1 MMIVRLIQDL
11 SYLRQRKSQLPRL
24 TGKPKPSK
32 ILGIEL
38 LVVVVRVTGRFEQVL
53 AGVKPDRTHLSTAN
67 SKPIKNRVKPVS
79 NSQVKGFLEEG
90 KSKDGYQSR
99 ERRNVPQVLH

>member
-1 MMIVRLIQDL
+1 MMIVRLIQNL
-11 SYLRQRKSQLPRL
+11 SYLRQRESQLPGL

-53 AGVKPDRTHLSTAN
+53 AGVKPDRIRVYASSFCKLFYLHRLVPLHLRAIARNT
-67 SKPIKNRVKPVS
+67 
-79 NSQVKGFLEEG
+79 
-90 KSKDGYQSR
+90 SR
-99 ERRNVPQVLH
+99 KLAE